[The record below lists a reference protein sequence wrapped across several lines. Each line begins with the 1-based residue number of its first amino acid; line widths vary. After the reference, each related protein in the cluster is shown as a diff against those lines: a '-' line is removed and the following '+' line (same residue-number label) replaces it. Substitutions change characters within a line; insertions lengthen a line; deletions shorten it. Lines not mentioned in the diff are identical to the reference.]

1 MPPRL
6 LNRNW
11 QCLNFIWD
19 LFCFS
24 LKFNKFS
31 SVTSCREDYGA
42 RGVLGWVPIWVKI
55 KLCWIVGNYSKLK
68 CLLSKPTSCRLPP
81 LKLELI
87 NLKLSLVD
95 HPPTYASKLLNFGG
109 NLANL
114 LRCMPAMAGEKGNIL
129 HPVKTIHIYHFG

>member
-1 MPPRL
+1 MVNSASAAKSQLAVSQFHLGFVLFQTQIQQISLRHKLQRRL
-6 LNRNW
+6 
-11 QCLNFIWD
+11 
-19 LFCFS
+19 
-24 LKFNKFS
+24 
-31 SVTSCREDYGA
+31 
-42 RGVLGWVPIWVKI
+42 RGEGPATIWVKI

-81 LKLELI
+81 VKLKLI

-114 LRCMPAMAGEKGNIL
+114 VRCMPAMAGEKGNIL